1 VSRLLPVA
9 GFGVN
14 KAVTPVGRPD
24 ALRVTLPVNP
34 FCGTT
39 VMVSV
44 TDAPWATVTEV
55 GDAVRAKLGGG
66 VTVREIAVLA
76 LSVPETPEM
85 VTA

>member
-1 VSRLLPVA
+1 
-9 GFGVN
+9 
-14 KAVTPVGRPD
+14 
-24 ALRVTLPVNP
+24 
-34 FCGTT
+34 
-39 VMVSV
+39 MVSV